1 MLIIVKAYVS
11 SAFYIHVNEL
21 KDNKYYKKKYTI
33 ELNFIDV

>member
-1 MLIIVKAYVS
+1 MFHLP
-11 SAFYIHVNEL
+11 FIHVNEL